1 MSRNAPRPVRH
12 RPACAVRG
20 PCCLWA
26 TITCVEIVLQTI
38 DKTAKR
44 QMHPHLVLW
53 KAIRPLW
60 PLLQRQSPLG
70 ALSVNLLKVRLRLS
84 GEARYED
91 INIKTGQRY
100 NRRDTVLGRAIV
112 FITFR
117 GVIHRLL
124 NRWIWTTARGQ
135 TV

>member
-12 RPACAVRG
+12 RPACAARG
-20 PCCLWA
+20 LCCLWA

-70 ALSVNLLKVRLRLS
+70 ALSVNFLKVRLRLS

-124 NRWIWTTARGQ
+124 NHWTWTTAREQ